1 MKRERVFLGLILI
14 LGSISLIIKKL
25 GYLGHINIFSI
36 VLTIF
41 LIGIMIKSIF
51 KRNFAGILFPIA
63 FICIIFDDKL
73 GITAI
78 TPWTVL
84 IAAALGSLGLS
95 MIFHN
100 KPNKYFNNHH
110 DWVSKKSSITYEED
124 ENSIKLNTSFG
135 SSTKNI
141 NNLNFERVDI
151 NCSFGHMEVYFD
163 NTILKDGSGTIML
176 DTSFSSVEIYIPKSW
191 IVESK
196 ANASFGGLN
205 EKNRNVGTSEN
216 ILTIIGNI
224 NFAVVDIIY
233 I

>member
-1 MKRERVFLGLILI
+1 MKQKNIFWGIVLLFGGIALIVD
-14 LGSISLIIKKL
+14 KL
-25 GYLGHINIFSI
+25 GYFGDVNAFSK

-41 LIGIMIKSIF
+41 LIAIMIKSIF
-51 KRNFAGILFPIA
+51 KARFAGILFPIA
-63 FICIIFDDKL
+63 FICILFDDKL
-73 GITAI
+73 GITSI

-100 KPNKYFNNHH
+100 KRNRYFNNHH
-110 DWVSKKSSITYEED
+110 DWVSKMSNIEYEED
-124 ENSIKLNTSFG
+124 ENSIKLNTCFG

-141 NNLNFERVDI
+141 NNSNLEKIYI
-151 NCSFGHMEVYFD
+151 NCRFGNMEIYFD
-163 NTILKDGSGTIML
+163 NTILKNGHSTVIL
-176 DTSFSSVEIYIPKSW
+176 DTAFSNVELYIPKSW
-191 IVESK
+191 TVENK
-196 ANASFGGLN
+196 ATTSFGELD
-205 EKNRNVGTSEN
+205 EKNRNISTPEN

>member
-1 MKRERVFLGLILI
+1 MKRERIFWGVVLIF
-14 LGSISLIIKKL
+14 GSIALIVKKL

-51 KRNFAGILFPIA
+51 KRNFSGILFPIA

-110 DWVSKKSSITYEED
+110 YWISKKSSITYEED

-135 SSTKNI
+135 ASTKNI
-141 NNLNFERVDI
+141 NNLNFERIDI
-151 NCSFGHMEVYFD
+151 NCSFGSMEIYFD
-163 NTILKDGSGTIML
+163 NAILKDGRGTIMV
-176 DTSFSSVEIYIPKSW
+176 DTSFSSVELYIPKSW
-191 IVESK
+191 IVENK
-196 ANASFGGLN
+196 VNTSFGGLD

-224 NFAVVDIIY
+224 SFAVVDIIY
-233 I
+233 V

>member
-1 MKRERVFLGLILI
+1 MKRERIFWGVVLIF
-14 LGSISLIIKKL
+14 GSIALIVKKL

-41 LIGIMIKSIF
+41 LICIMIKSIF
-51 KRNFAGILFPIA
+51 KRNFSGILFPIA

-110 DWVSKKSSITYEED
+110 YWISKKSSITYEEY

-135 SSTKNI
+135 ASTKNI
-141 NNLNFERVDI
+141 NNLNFERIDI
-151 NCSFGHMEVYFD
+151 NCSFGSMEIYFD
-163 NTILKDGSGTIML
+163 NAILKDGRGTIMV
-176 DTSFSSVEIYIPKSW
+176 DTSFSSVELYIPKSW
-191 IVESK
+191 TVENK
-196 ANASFGGLN
+196 VNTFFGGLN

-224 NFAVVDIIY
+224 SFAVVDIIY
-233 I
+233 V